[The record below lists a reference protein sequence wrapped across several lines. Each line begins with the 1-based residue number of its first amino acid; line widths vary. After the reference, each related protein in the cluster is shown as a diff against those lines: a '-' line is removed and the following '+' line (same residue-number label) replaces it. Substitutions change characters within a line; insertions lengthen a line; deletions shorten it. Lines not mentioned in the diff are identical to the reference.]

1 MFILF
6 QVQTG
11 PFYIIFQLILTRIC
25 QDINTVSSHY
35 EGNEAQEPKRSKI
48 VACVVI
54 CIKVRDSWVKYLC
67 HGYRFDQPSDHSDH

>member
-11 PFYIIFQLILTRIC
+11 PFYIIFQLIPMRIC
-25 QDINTVSSHY
+25 QDTNAVPSHY

-48 VACVVI
+48 VAWVVI
-54 CIKVRDSWVKYLC
+54 GIKVRDSWVKYLC
-67 HGYRFDQPSDHSDH
+67 HGYSFDPTKRPF